1 MEIEYNDLIS
11 KEYKGKDPDLK
22 VIKTY
27 DMQLIIDYPLS
38 KPFTF
43 NIVSENGYTRKQLF
57 EHIQKIYTDIYNDKS
72 NKYEIW
78 GNKLEDLYLESVF
91 IRPRKKILTLG
102 IRRC

>member
-22 VIKTY
+22 VIKTD

-43 NIVSENGYTRKQLF
+43 NIISIELLVLNFSN
-57 EHIQKIYTDIYNDKS
+57 IYLRYFD
-72 NKYEIW
+72 
-78 GNKLEDLYLESVF
+78 
-91 IRPRKKILTLG
+91 G
-102 IRRC
+102 I